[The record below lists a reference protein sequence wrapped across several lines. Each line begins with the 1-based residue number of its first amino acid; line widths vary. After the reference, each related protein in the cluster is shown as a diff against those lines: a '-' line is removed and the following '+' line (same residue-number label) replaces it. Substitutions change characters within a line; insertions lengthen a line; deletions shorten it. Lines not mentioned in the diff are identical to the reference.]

1 MFSDIYSTWKLSDLS
16 HSEATSTWCEL
27 VNLSFAIGS
36 QSAKY
41 VIRLLLQAWYIMEGV
56 FYTINPANYEI
67 VPLCKFHS
75 IRILK
80 FE

>member
-16 HSEATSTWCEL
+16 HSEATCCEL
-27 VNLSFAIGS
+27 VNLNFAIGS

-41 VIRLLLQAWYIMEGV
+41 VIRLLLQACYMVEGV
-56 FYTINPANYEI
+56 LYTINPPNYEI

-75 IRILK
+75 I
-80 FE
+80 